1 MTGLS
6 NVLERPVGKD
16 VFVGGELGC
25 VVGYEVAVFVEE
37 RGAVGGEDAVD

>member
-1 MTGLS
+1 L
-6 NVLERPVGKD
+6 NDILKRPIWKH

-37 RGAVGGEDAVD
+37 RGAVGGADAVD